1 VTVRRTRFFGTARAA
16 IQSAQRFTT
25 VPLAAVAVATLVVA
39 GCSQEKK
46 AISEIR
52 AAYEASEYREAVAL
66 CRHAIRRGVDP
77 AEVYYY
83 YGVSLVSMDR
93 DFEGFRQLEIA
104 AEHDP
109 TSARKIAQFLFENGE
124 QTFQKRLRT
133 KSARRIQKAVEIDP
147 VLDLGRYAYLVAD
160 EYFATKD
167 YENARRYYAR
177 AIEAHPDTSAAE
189 GAYLNLAIS
198 CAETGAASRA
208 REYLETLLDR
218 YPRSALGTDA
228 RWRLVNLL
236 YEEGEKQ
243 FVLGNYLETVE
254 VIEELLTRTR
264 NPGLK
269 QKSRFLLGETYEAL
283 GEFDNAYQQYRK
295 IIEGDRGASGR
306 IVERAREKIAALRE
320 AGLY

>member
-109 TSARKIAQFLFENGE
+109 TSARKIAQFLF
-124 QTFQKRLRT
+124 
-133 KSARRIQKAVEIDP
+133 P
-147 VLDLGRYAYLVAD
+147 VL
-160 EYFATKD
+160 EQK
-167 YENARRYYAR
+167 
-177 AIEAHPDTSAAE
+177 
-189 GAYLNLAIS
+189 
-198 CAETGAASRA
+198 
-208 REYLETLLDR
+208 
-218 YPRSALGTDA
+218 LGTDVSKTSADEIGAADTESRRDRSGPRPGAVRVPGGGRILRHQGLRKRKAVLREGDRSASRHVRRRGRVSQSSDILCGNGGGLA
-228 RWRLVNLL
+228 RKGVPGNVARPLPAFCSR
-236 YEEGEKQ
+236 KQ